1 MLMVNNTT
9 YPKNNMEHCP
19 GKPTSG
25 EQ

>member
-1 MLMVNNTT
+1 MLIVNNTT